1 MGLTS
6 GEKGVGESGAPS
18 SHGPPGLR
26 RRVTVEVQ
34 LNGGKMP
41 HPQEEPP
48 SSGSQGRWQGCPSTH
63 TRQQPG
69 PTEDRLGPP
78 PVFQGRREDEM
89 TQRRESGTLATLG
102 TQTVATVIT
111 RWKRGNEH
119 PGPHPGPIA
128 TGGLLS
134 VPFFPSPPP
143 LTPEPWFLP
152 VQLQG
157 WARGWGA
164 AATLSVGDPCAP
176 PHLNLPPTS
185 PTPA

>member
-26 RRVTVEVQ
+26 RSHRGGQAEWREDAPPPRRAPVLRV
-34 LNGGKMP
+34 P
-41 HPQEEPP
+41 
-48 SSGSQGRWQGCPSTH
+48 GSVARVPLYTH
-63 TRQQPG
+63 RQQPG
-69 PTEDRLGPP
+69 PTEDRLGHP

-89 TQRRESGTLATLG
+89 TQRRESGTPATLG

-143 LTPEPWFLP
+143 LTSEPWFLS
-152 VQLQG
+152 VRLQG
-157 WARGWGA
+157 RALGWGA

-176 PHLNLPPTS
+176 CHLNLPPTS

>member
-1 MGLTS
+1 M
-6 GEKGVGESGAPS
+6 GESGAPS